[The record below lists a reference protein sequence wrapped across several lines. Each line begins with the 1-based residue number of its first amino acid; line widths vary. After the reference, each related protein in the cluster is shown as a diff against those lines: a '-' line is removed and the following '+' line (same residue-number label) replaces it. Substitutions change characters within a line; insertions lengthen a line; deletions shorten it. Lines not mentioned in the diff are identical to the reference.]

1 VRTWEQTVSKG
12 LRALGLESIRNKLLA
27 FAVLA
32 TLIPSLSTVWVSY
45 VHSQRSLTEKI
56 TGEQHSLS
64 AQAARELDLW
74 LKERLYD
81 LRVFASSYEVSEN
94 LERVPRTPKG
104 GEPVRQGAAYGRLRD
119 YLNSVR
125 DRFADYEELMV
136 VDPGARVV
144 AKTANAAGGAG
155 ADTVALPADW
165 LRVLKN
171 DHAVVGEPYR
181 DGTTRQP
188 VMIVAVPIYPSNG
201 RLIGALT
208 AKLNLRAVQ
217 QITRRFAAGGLV
229 GMIVVTADGTLL
241 AGSGSGGAAPM
252 AARLP
257 PESVRLLFDRAG
269 SAVRYRGFE
278 GEEAVGTLEPV
289 PRLSWA
295 VVAAIPAET
304 AYRQATR
311 LRNLTVLIVAALLL
325 GVGLLA
331 YLLGVLIV
339 RPLARLT
346 AGAAKVAAGDLA
358 VDLPVVSGGEVGSLT
373 EVFNH
378 MVARLRDGRR
388 ELERLSVTDD
398 LTGLYNRRYLM
409 ETLANEIRRS
419 RRLEHRCA
427 LLMADIDHFKEYNDA
442 LGHLA
447 GDEMLIKVA
456 RALRDSTREVDC
468 VVRYGGEEFVV
479 LLPETGATE
488 AAETA
493 ERIRAR
499 VAAEDLAGGTITL
512 SVGIAEFPTHGDSPE
527 SMIAAADGAL
537 YRAKREGRDRV
548 VRASRPEKSVSPP

>member
-1 VRTWEQTVSKG
+1 
-12 LRALGLESIRNKLLA
+12 
-27 FAVLA
+27 
-32 TLIPSLSTVWVSY
+32 
-45 VHSQRSLTEKI
+45 
-56 TGEQHSLS
+56 
-64 AQAARELDLW
+64 AARELDLW

-94 LERVPRTPKG
+94 LERIPRTPKG

-119 YLNSVR
+119 YFNSVR

-144 AKTANAAGGAG
+144 AKTANTSAGGAG
-155 ADTVALPADW
+155 ADTVALPSDW

-181 DGTTRQP
+181 DGATRQP
-188 VMIVAVPIYPSNG
+188 V
-201 RLIGALT
+201 
-208 AKLNLRAVQ
+208 
-217 QITRRFAAGGLV
+217 
-229 GMIVVTADGTLL
+229 
-241 AGSGSGGAAPM
+241 
-252 AARLP
+252 
-257 PESVRLLFDRAG
+257 
-269 SAVRYRGFE
+269 
-278 GEEAVGTLEPV
+278 
-289 PRLSWA
+289 PRLAWA
-295 VVAAIPAET
+295 VVAAVPAET

-339 RPLARLT
+339 RPLDRLT

-358 VDLPVVSGGEVGSLT
+358 VDLPLVSGGEVGSLT

-378 MVARLRDGRR
+378 LVCRLRDGRR

-442 LGHLA
+442 
-447 GDEMLIKVA
+447 
-456 RALRDSTREVDC
+456 
-468 VVRYGGEEFVV
+468 F
-479 LLPETGATE
+479 
-488 AAETA
+488 
-493 ERIRAR
+493 
-499 VAAEDLAGGTITL
+499 
-512 SVGIAEFPTHGDSPE
+512 
-527 SMIAAADGAL
+527 
-537 YRAKREGRDRV
+537 
-548 VRASRPEKSVSPP
+548 

>member
-1 VRTWEQTVSKG
+1 MRTWEQTVSHG

-32 TLIPSLSTVWVSY
+32 TLIPSLSTAWVAY
-45 VHSQRSLTEKI
+45 AHSQRSLTEKI
-56 TGEQHSLS
+56 TGEQQSVS
-64 AQAARELDLW
+64 SQASRELDLW

-94 LERVPRTPKG
+94 LEKIPRTG
-104 GEPVRQGAAYGRLRD
+104 REPVREGRAYGRLRD

-125 DRFADYEELMV
+125 DRFADYEELIV
-136 VDPGARVV
+136 LDSSARVV
-144 AKTANAAGGAG
+144 ASSASDAG
-155 ADTVALPADW
+155 AVALPADW
-165 LRVLKN
+165 LHTIKTDN
-171 DHAVVGEPYR
+171 AFVGEPYR
-181 DGTTRQP
+181 DDVTRQP
-188 VMIVAVPIYPSNG
+188 VMIVAVPIYPSSG

-217 QITRRFAAGGLV
+217 QISRRFAAGGPG

-278 GEEAVGTLEPV
+278 GEETVGTLEPV

-295 VVAAIPAET
+295 VVATIPGET

-339 RPLARLT
+339 RPLDRLT

-373 EVFNH
+373 EVFND

-388 ELERLSVTDD
+388 ELEHRSLTDD

-419 RRLEHRCA
+419 RRLEHCCA

-442 LGHLA
+442 FGHLA
-447 GDEMLIKVA
+447 GDA
-456 RALRDSTREVDC
+456 
-468 VVRYGGEEFVV
+468 
-479 LLPETGATE
+479 
-488 AAETA
+488 
-493 ERIRAR
+493 
-499 VAAEDLAGGTITL
+499 
-512 SVGIAEFPTHGDSPE
+512 
-527 SMIAAADGAL
+527 
-537 YRAKREGRDRV
+537 
-548 VRASRPEKSVSPP
+548 

>member
-144 AKTANAAGGAG
+144 AKTANAAG

-165 LRVLKN
+165 QRVLKN
-171 DHAVVGEPYR
+171 DNAVVGEPYR
-181 DGTTRQP
+181 DGATRQP

-278 GEEAVGTLEPV
+278 GDEAVGTLEPV

-339 RPLARLT
+339 RPLDRLT

>member
-1 VRTWEQTVSKG
+1 VRTWERTVSKG

-64 AQAARELDLW
+64 AQASRELDLW

-94 LERVPRTPKG
+94 LERMPRSPQA
-104 GEPVRQGAAYGRLRD
+104 VRQGAAYGRLHD

-144 AKTANAAGGAG
+144 AKTANGSAGGAG
-155 ADTVALPADW
+155 GDTVALPLDW
-165 LRVLKN
+165 LRVLKADN
-171 DHAVVGEPYR
+171 AIVGEPYR
-181 DGTTRQP
+181 DGATRQP

-217 QITRRFAAGGLV
+217 QITRRFAAGGL

-257 PESVRLLFDRAG
+257 PESVRLLFDQAG
-269 SAVRYRGFE
+269 GAVRYRGFE
-278 GEEAVGTLEPV
+278 GEEAVGTLERV

-295 VVAAIPAET
+295 VVATIPAAT
-304 AYRQATR
+304 AYGQATR

-339 RPLARLT
+339 RPLDRLT
-346 AGAAKVAAGDLA
+346 TGAAKVAAGDLA

-409 ETLANEIRRS
+409 DALANEIRRS
-419 RRLEHRCA
+419 RRLEHRCS

-442 LGHLA
+442 FGHLT

-479 LLPETGATE
+479 LLPETAVDD

-499 VAAEDLAGGTITL
+499 VAAEGLAGGTITL

-537 YRAKREGRDRV
+537 YQAKREGRDRV
-548 VRASRPEKSVSPP
+548 VRASVPAKSASTP

>member
-1 VRTWEQTVSKG
+1 MRTWERTVSRG
-12 LRALGLESIRNKLLA
+12 LHALGLESIRNKLLA

-56 TGEQHSLS
+56 AGEQHSVS

-74 LKERLYD
+74 LKERLYE

-94 LERVPRTPKG
+94 LERMPRASKAG
-104 GEPVRQGAAYGRLRD
+104 APVRQGPAYGRLRD

-125 DRFADYEELMV
+125 DRFADYLELMV
-136 VDPGARVV
+136 IDPDARIV
-144 AKTANAAGGAG
+144 ANTANAGAPQAG
-155 ADTVALPADW
+155 AVALPPDW
-165 LRVLKN
+165 LRVLKTDN
-171 DHAVVGEPYR
+171 AFVGEPYR
-181 DGTTRQP
+181 DSIARQP
-188 VMIVAVPIYPSNG
+188 AMIVAVPIYPSNG

-217 QITRRFAAGGLV
+217 QISRRFAAGGLG
-229 GMIVVTADGTLL
+229 GMLVVTSDGTLL
-241 AGSGSGGAAPM
+241 AGSGSGDAAPM
-252 AARLP
+252 TAKLP

-269 SAVRYRGFE
+269 SAVRYRGLE
-278 GEEAVGTLEPV
+278 GEEAVGTLERV

-295 VVAAIPAET
+295 VVAAIPADM
-304 AYRQATR
+304 AYRQAAR

-339 RPLARLT
+339 RPLDRLT
-346 AGAAKVAAGDLA
+346 TGAAKVAAGDLA
-358 VDLPVVSGGEVGSLT
+358 VDLPLVSGGEVGSLT

-409 ETLANEIRRS
+409 DTLANEIRRS

-427 LLMADIDHFKEYNDA
+427 LLMADIDRFKEYNDA

-468 VVRYGGEEFVV
+468 AVRYGGEEFVV
-479 LLPETGATE
+479 LLPETDADQ
-488 AAETA
+488 AVETA

-499 VAAEDLAGGTITL
+499 VAAEGLAGGSITL

-548 VRASRPEKSVSPP
+548 VRASGPATSASTP

>member
-1 VRTWEQTVSKG
+1 VRTWERTVSRG
-12 LRALGLESIRNKLLA
+12 LHAVGLESIRNKLLA

-45 VHSQRSLTEKI
+45 VHSERSLTEKI
-56 TGEQHSLS
+56 TGEQRSLS

-74 LKERLYD
+74 LKERLYE

-94 LERVPRTPKG
+94 VERMPRTSKVG
-104 GEPVRQGAAYGRLRD
+104 APVREGPAYGRLRD

-125 DRFADYEELMV
+125 DRFADYVELMV
-136 VDPGARVV
+136 IDPDARVV
-144 AKTANAAGGAG
+144 AKSAAAPEAG
-155 ADTVALPADW
+155 AVALPPDW
-165 LRVLKN
+165 LRVLKTDN
-171 DHAVVGEPYR
+171 AFVGEPYR
-181 DGTTRQP
+181 DEATRQP
-188 VMIVAVPIYPSNG
+188 AMIVAVPIYPSSG

-208 AKLNLRAVQ
+208 AKLSLHAVQ
-217 QITRRFAAGGLV
+217 QISRRFAAGGLG

-241 AGSGSGGAAPM
+241 AGSGSGDAAPLV
-252 AARLP
+252 AKLP
-257 PESVRLLFDRAG
+257 PESVKMLLDREG
-269 SAVRYRGFE
+269 SAVRYRGFD
-278 GEEAVGTLEPV
+278 GEEAVGTLQRV
-289 PRLSWA
+289 PRLGWA

-304 AYRQATR
+304 AYRQAAR

-339 RPLARLT
+339 RPLDRLT
-346 AGAAKVAAGDLA
+346 TGAAQVAAGDFA

-388 ELERLSVTDD
+388 ELERLSLTDD

-479 LLPETGATE
+479 LLPETDADE
-488 AAETA
+488 AVATA
-493 ERIRAR
+493 ERIRVR
-499 VAAEDLAGGTITL
+499 VAAEGLAGGAITL
-512 SVGIAEFPTHGDSPE
+512 SVGIAEFPAHGDSPE

-548 VRASRPEKSVSPP
+548 VRASAPEKSASPP

>member
-1 VRTWEQTVSKG
+1 
-12 LRALGLESIRNKLLA
+12 
-27 FAVLA
+27 
-32 TLIPSLSTVWVSY
+32 
-45 VHSQRSLTEKI
+45 
-56 TGEQHSLS
+56 
-64 AQAARELDLW
+64 
-74 LKERLYD
+74 
-81 LRVFASSYEVSEN
+81 
-94 LERVPRTPKG
+94 
-104 GEPVRQGAAYGRLRD
+104 
-119 YLNSVR
+119 
-125 DRFADYEELMV
+125 
-136 VDPGARVV
+136 
-144 AKTANAAGGAG
+144 
-155 ADTVALPADW
+155 
-165 LRVLKN
+165 
-171 DHAVVGEPYR
+171 
-181 DGTTRQP
+181 
-188 VMIVAVPIYPSNG
+188 MIVAVPIYPSNG

-217 QITRRFAAGGLV
+217 QITRRFSAGGLG

-241 AGSGSGGAAPM
+241 GGSGSGGAAPM
-252 AARLP
+252 AATLP

-269 SAVRYRGFE
+269 SAGRYRGFE

-289 PRLSWA
+289 PRLAWA

-304 AYRQATR
+304 AYHQAAR

-325 GVGLLA
+325 GVGPLA

-339 RPLARLT
+339 RPLDRLT
-346 AGAAKVAAGDLA
+346 AGAAQVAAGDLA
-358 VDLPVVSGGEVGSLT
+358 VGLPVVSGGEVGSLT

-398 LTGLYNRRYLM
+398 LTGPYNPRHLVA
-409 ETLANEIRRS
+409 TVANEIRRS

-479 LLPETGATE
+479 LLPETGGGE

-493 ERIRAR
+493 GRILAP
-499 VAAEDLAGGTITL
+499 VAAGGLGARPITP
-512 SVGIAEFPTHGDSPE
+512 SGPVPPVPPP
-527 SMIAAADGAL
+527 GAL
-537 YRAKREGRDRV
+537 PG
-548 VRASRPEKSVSPP
+548 

>member
-1 VRTWEQTVSKG
+1 MRTWERTVSKG

-32 TLIPSLSTVWVSY
+32 TLIPSLATVWVSY

-64 AQAARELDLW
+64 AQASRELDLW

-94 LERVPRTPKG
+94 LERIPRTPRG
-104 GEPVRQGAAYGRLRD
+104 GEPVRQGPAYGRLRD

-125 DRFADYEELMV
+125 DRFADYEELVV

-144 AKTANAAGGAG
+144 ATSASAAG
-155 ADTVALPADW
+155 ADTVALPPDW
-165 LRVLKN
+165 LRVLKIDN
-171 DHAVVGEPYR
+171 AVVGEPYR
-181 DGTTRQP
+181 NPATRQP
-188 VMIVAVPIYPSNG
+188 VMIVAVPIYPSSG
-201 RLIGALT
+201 GLIGALT

-217 QITRRFAAGGLV
+217 QISRRFAAGGPG

-278 GEEAVGTLEPV
+278 GEETVGTLEPV

-295 VVAAIPAET
+295 VVATIPGET

-339 RPLARLT
+339 RPLDRLT
-346 AGAAKVAAGDLA
+346 TGAAKVAAGDLA

-373 EVFNH
+373 EVFND

-442 LGHLA
+442 FGHLA

-479 LLPETGATE
+479 LLPETGGEE

-499 VAAEDLAGGTITL
+499 VAAEGLAAGTITL
-512 SVGIAEFPTHGDSPE
+512 SVGVAEFPTHGDSPE

-548 VRASRPEKSVSPP
+548 VRASGAAKSASPP

>member
-1 VRTWEQTVSKG
+1 MRTWEQTVSHG
-12 LRALGLESIRNKLLA
+12 LRSLGLASIRNKLLA

-32 TLIPSLSTVWVSY
+32 TLIPSLSTAWVSY
-45 VHSQRSLTEKI
+45 AHSQRSLTEKI
-56 TGEQHSLS
+56 TGEQQSVS
-64 AQAARELDLW
+64 SQASRELDLW

-94 LERVPRTPKG
+94 LEKIPRTG
-104 GEPVRQGAAYGRLRD
+104 REPVREGRAYGRLRD

-125 DRFADYEELMV
+125 DRFSDYEELIV
-136 VDPGARVV
+136 LDSSARVV
-144 AKTANAAGGAG
+144 ATSASDAGV
-155 ADTVALPADW
+155 VALPPDW
-165 LRVLKN
+165 L
-171 DHAVVGEPYR
+171 HAIKTDNAFVGEPYR
-181 DGTTRQP
+181 DDVTRKP
-188 VMIVAVPIYPSNG
+188 EMIVAVPIYPSSG
-201 RLIGALT
+201 GLIGALT

-217 QITRRFAAGGLV
+217 QIARRFAAGGLV

-331 YLLGVLIV
+331 YLLGVLIE

-427 LLMADIDHFKEYNDA
+427 LLMADIDHFKDYNDA
-442 LGHLA
+442 FGHLA

-479 LLPETGATE
+479 LLPETGGGE
-488 AAETA
+488 AAEA
-493 ERIRAR
+493 
-499 VAAEDLAGGTITL
+499 AGGNPAPLAAGRLGARTI
-512 SVGIAEFPTHGDSPE
+512 
-527 SMIAAADGAL
+527 
-537 YRAKREGRDRV
+537 
-548 VRASRPEKSVSPP
+548 

>member
-1 VRTWEQTVSKG
+1 ERTVSKG

-32 TLIPSLSTVWVSY
+32 TLIPSLATVWVSY

-64 AQAARELDLW
+64 AQASRELDLW

-94 LERVPRTPKG
+94 LERIPRTPKG
-104 GEPVRQGAAYGRLRD
+104 GEPVRQGPAYGRLRD

-125 DRFADYEELMV
+125 DRFA
-136 VDPGARVV
+136 
-144 AKTANAAGGAG
+144 AGGPG
-155 ADTVALPADW
+155 
-165 LRVLKN
+165 
-171 DHAVVGEPYR
+171 
-181 DGTTRQP
+181 
-188 VMIVAVPIYPSNG
+188 
-201 RLIGALT
+201 
-208 AKLNLRAVQ
+208 
-217 QITRRFAAGGLV
+217 

-278 GEEAVGTLEPV
+278 GEETVGTLEPV

-295 VVAAIPAET
+295 VVATIPGET

-339 RPLARLT
+339 RPLDRLT
-346 AGAAKVAAGDLA
+346 TGAAKVAAGDLA

-373 EVFNH
+373 EVFND

-388 ELERLSVTDD
+388 ELERLSVT
-398 LTGLYNRRYLM
+398 
-409 ETLANEIRRS
+409 
-419 RRLEHRCA
+419 
-427 LLMADIDHFKEYNDA
+427 
-442 LGHLA
+442 
-447 GDEMLIKVA
+447 
-456 RALRDSTREVDC
+456 
-468 VVRYGGEEFVV
+468 
-479 LLPETGATE
+479 
-488 AAETA
+488 
-493 ERIRAR
+493 
-499 VAAEDLAGGTITL
+499 
-512 SVGIAEFPTHGDSPE
+512 
-527 SMIAAADGAL
+527 
-537 YRAKREGRDRV
+537 
-548 VRASRPEKSVSPP
+548 

>member
-1 VRTWEQTVSKG
+1 VRTWERTVSKG

-32 TLIPSLSTVWVSY
+32 TLIPSLATVWVSY

-64 AQAARELDLW
+64 AQASRELDLW

-94 LERVPRTPKG
+94 LERIPRTPKG
-104 GEPVRQGAAYGRLRD
+104 GEPVRQGPAYGRLRD

-125 DRFADYEELMV
+125 DRFADYEELVV

-144 AKTANAAGGAG
+144 ATSASAAG
-155 ADTVALPADW
+155 ADTVALPPDW
-165 LRVLKN
+165 LRVLKIDN
-171 DHAVVGEPYR
+171 AVVGEPYR
-181 DGTTRQP
+181 NPATRQP
-188 VMIVAVPIYPSNG
+188 VMIVAVPIYPSSG

-208 AKLNLRAVQ
+208 AKLNLR
-217 QITRRFAAGGLV
+217 
-229 GMIVVTADGTLL
+229 

-278 GEEAVGTLEPV
+278 GEETVGTLEPV

-295 VVAAIPAET
+295 VVATIPGET

-339 RPLARLT
+339 RPLDRLT
-346 AGAAKVAAGDLA
+346 TGAAKVAAGDLA

-373 EVFNH
+373 EVFND

-427 LLMADIDHFKEYNDA
+427 LLMADIDHFKDYNDA
-442 LGHLA
+442 FGHLA

-479 LLPETGATE
+479 LLPETGGEE

-499 VAAEDLAGGTITL
+499 VAAEGLAAGTITL
-512 SVGIAEFPTHGDSPE
+512 SVGVAEFPTHGDSPE

-548 VRASRPEKSVSPP
+548 VRASGAAKSASPP